1 MNSLNEE
8 HEKSKV
14 IDLYFQVWNNFVNT
28 DVQFLM
34 VSLLSDLKV
43 QASHKCSRC
52 QGQDECSKRMP
63 KVYFIFVLYSNTHTC
78 VLFQHL

>member
-14 IDLYFQVWNNFVNT
+14 IELYFHVWNNF
-28 DVQFLM
+28 